1 MNTKKYISIF
11 ALLLLC
17 YSVLAVADRSLLR
30 RMTLLG
36 APEQLLDVVTKTAG
50 VNLDEAIVAKFGK
63 TGVYMVKNRGDVRT
77 ISVIR

>member
-1 MNTKKYISIF
+1 MPVSSSI
-11 ALLLLC
+11 AIE
-17 YSVLAVADRSLLR
+17 AVVDAIPEMGQIQDGSSEYQVFDMQGR
-30 RMTLLG
+30 LLG
-36 APEQLLDVVTKTAG
+36 VVTKTAG